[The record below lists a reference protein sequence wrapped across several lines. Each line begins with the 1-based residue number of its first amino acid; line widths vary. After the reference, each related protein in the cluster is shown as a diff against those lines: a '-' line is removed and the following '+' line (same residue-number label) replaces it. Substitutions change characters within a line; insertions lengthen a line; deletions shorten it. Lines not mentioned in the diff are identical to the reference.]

1 MSADTATTGAA
12 PEGLHG
18 KMPAARVD
26 GIDKRF
32 GGAHALRGVSFTFEK
47 GDVHAIAG
55 ENGAGKSTLMKILSG
70 VIGEYAGTIEIEG
83 VCRRFDGIRDAERH
97 GVFLVPQELNVV
109 PELRVGEY
117 LFLNREPQRWG
128 MVDTRRLWT
137 DAAHWL
143 DVFKLDVS
151 PLEPMGNLSTHQQ
164 QLVSIAR
171 AMTQGVKLLILDEPT
186 SSLTERETELMI
198 AQIADLHRHGVT
210 TIYISHR
217 LHEFERVANV
227 ATVMR
232 DGAVVDE
239 FRLQQGQSDTPRRIV
254 QAMVGRDL
262 TEMYPKRAAK
272 IGDPI
277 FSIREWTVGT
287 AGAGR
292 DSIVEGVDLD
302 VRSGEVV
309 GIFGLLGSGAFD
321 LARSLFGAHGGRV
334 RGTMQVRG
342 QTVSVR
348 TPREA
353 IRNGIAYVPAER
365 KRDGLI
371 EAHSIESNMTLAALG
386 RLTRFGILDRH
397 VELQRVQQ
405 YVASL
410 KVKCGSVEQPIS
422 QLSGGNQQKV
432 VAAKWLLTEP
442 EVFILEEPTRGVD
455 VNARIDFYSL
465 INELAAAGK
474 AVMIVSTDLPEVL
487 GMSDRVLAM
496 CEGCLAREWKHGEAS
511 EEDVMISAAGE
522 HRKVA

>member
-1 MSADTATTGAA
+1 MSAGTATNGVASQ
-12 PEGLHG
+12 GLG
-18 KMPAARVD
+18 SEMPAARVD

-32 GGAHALRGVSFTFEK
+32 GGAHALRGVSVTFEK

-70 VIGEYAGTIEIEG
+70 VIGDYTGTIEIEG
-83 VCRRFDGIRDAERH
+83 VSRRFDSIRDAERH

-109 PELRVGEY
+109 PQLRVGEY

-128 MVDTRRLWT
+128 MVDTRSLWAE
-137 DAAHWL
+137 AAHWV
-143 DVFKLDVS
+143 DVFRLDVS
-151 PLEPMGNLSTHQQ
+151 PLEQMRNLSTHQQ

-186 SSLTERETELMI
+186 SSLTERETELMF

-227 ATVMR
+227 VTVMR
-232 DGAVVDE
+232 DGAVVDH
-239 FRLQQGQSDTPRRIV
+239 FRLQGQSDAPRRIV
-254 QAMVGRDL
+254 HAMVGRDL
-262 TEMYPKRAAK
+262 TEMYPKTAAK
-272 IGDPI
+272 IGEPI
-277 FSIREWTVGT
+277 FSIREWTVGNM
-287 AGAGR
+287 GAGR
-292 DSIVEGVDLD
+292 NNIVEGVDLD

-321 LARSLFGAHGGRV
+321 LARSLFGAHAGRV
-334 RGTMQVRG
+334 KGTMQVRG
-342 QTVSVR
+342 RAVSVR
-348 TPREA
+348 TPHEA

-371 EAHSIESNMTLAALG
+371 EALSVETNMTLAALG
-386 RLTRFGILDRH
+386 RLTRFGIVDRQA
-397 VELQRVQQ
+397 ELRRVQH
-405 YVASL
+405 YVATL

-442 EVFILEEPTRGVD
+442 QVFILEEPTRGVD
-455 VNARIDFYSL
+455 VNARIDFYAL
-465 INELAAAGK
+465 VNELAAVGK
-474 AVMIVSTDLPEVL
+474 AIIIVSTDLPEVL

-496 CEGCLAREWKHGEAS
+496 CEGCLVREWEHREAT
-511 EEDVMISAAGE
+511 EEDVMISATGE
-522 HRKVA
+522 HREVA

>member
-1 MSADTATTGAA
+1 MTGGTAIADAA
-12 PEGLHG
+12 PQASRGV
-18 KMPAARVD
+18 PAARAV

-32 GGAHALRGVSFTFEK
+32 GGAHALRGVSIVFEK

-70 VIGEYAGTIEIEG
+70 VIGGYTGSIEIEG
-83 VCRRFDGIRDAERH
+83 VGRRFDSIRDAERH

-117 LFLNREPQRWG
+117 LFLNREPRRWG
-128 MVDTRRLWT
+128 MVDTKKLWP
-137 DAAHWL
+137 DSVRWL
-143 DVFKLDVS
+143 DIFKLDAS
-151 PLEPMGNLSTHQQ
+151 PLEPMGNLSTHHQ

-186 SSLTERETELMI
+186 SSLTERETELMF

-227 ATVMR
+227 VTVMR
-232 DGAVVDE
+232 DGAVVDH
-239 FRLQQGQSDTPRRIV
+239 FRLGGQVDTPRRVV

-262 TEMYPKRAAK
+262 TEMYPKVAAR
-272 IGDPI
+272 IGDPVL
-277 FSIREWTVGT
+277 SLRGWTIDNR
-287 AGAGR
+287 GAGR
-292 DSIVEGVDLD
+292 RNMVEDVDLD
-302 VRSGEVV
+302 IRSGEVL

-321 LARSLFGAHGGRV
+321 LARSLFGAHEGGTS
-334 RGTMQVRG
+334 GTMQVRG
-342 QTVSVR
+342 RAVSVG
-348 TPREA
+348 TPRDA

-371 EAHSIESNMTLAALG
+371 ESHSIESNMTLAALD

-397 VELQRVQQ
+397 AELRRVQQ
-405 YVASL
+405 YVSSL
-410 KVKCGSVEQPIS
+410 KVKCGSLEQPIS

-455 VNARIDFYSL
+455 VNARIDFYTL
-465 INELAAAGK
+465 VNELAAAGK
-474 AVMIVSTDLPEVL
+474 AIVIVSTDLPEVL

-496 CEGCLAREWKHGEAS
+496 CEGRLVREWKRGEAT

-522 HRKVA
+522 HREVA

>member
-1 MSADTATTGAA
+1 MSADTAMAGA
-12 PEGLHG
+12 GSQTLHSEF
-18 KMPAARVD
+18 PAARVD

-32 GGAHALRGVSFTFEK
+32 GGAHALRGVSITFEK

-83 VCRRFDGIRDAERH
+83 VCRRFDSIRDAERH

-137 DAAHWL
+137 DTAHWL

-186 SSLTERETELMI
+186 SSLTERETELMF
-198 AQIADLHRHGVT
+198 AQIADLHQHGVT

-227 ATVMR
+227 VTVMR
-232 DGAVVDE
+232 DGAVVDH
-239 FRLQQGQSDTPRRIV
+239 FRLQGQSDTPRRIV
-254 QAMVGRDL
+254 HAMVGRDL
-262 TEMYPKRAAK
+262 TEMYPKTAAR

-277 FSIREWTVGT
+277 FSIREWTVGNT
-287 AGAGR
+287 GAGR
-292 DSIVEGVDLD
+292 NNIVEDIDLD
-302 VRSGEVV
+302 ARSGEVV

-321 LARSLFGAHGGRV
+321 LARSLFGAHAGRV
-334 RGTMQVRG
+334 KGTMQVRG
-342 QTVSVR
+342 RTLSVR

-405 YVASL
+405 YVATL

-455 VNARIDFYSL
+455 VNARIDFYAL

-474 AVMIVSTDLPEVL
+474 AIIIVSTDLPEVL

-496 CEGCLAREWKHGEAS
+496 CEGRLVREWKHREAT
-511 EEDVMISAAGE
+511 EEDVMISATGE
-522 HRKVA
+522 YREVA